1 MLDLI
6 LLKLDEDLNQAN
18 SFLEEKD
25 GGSSS
30 SEEPGE
36 SVSACRSIK
45 SHPKSVDFS
54 QEKYVSIKKE
64 DADLIKNLIDK
75 IRINPRIKDVLDEPE
90 SIKKEPNSQF
100 NYSKTKILSEKSS
113 QTEFCVIIMF
123 IKILELAT
131 KPAES
136 IYYVM
141 YFLQVETIGRHLL
154 SQMLVFIFN
163 KKN

>member
-25 GGSSS
+25 RGSSS

-141 YFLQVETIGRHLL
+141 YFF
-154 SQMLVFIFN
+154 SS
-163 KKN
+163 